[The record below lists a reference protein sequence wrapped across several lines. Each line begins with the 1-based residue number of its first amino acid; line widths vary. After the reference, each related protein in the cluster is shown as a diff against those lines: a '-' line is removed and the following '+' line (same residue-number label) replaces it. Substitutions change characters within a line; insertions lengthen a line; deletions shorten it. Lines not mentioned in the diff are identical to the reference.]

1 LGGFLLDVNLK
12 NILVPYDGTDDSE
25 NAILEGAKLALF
37 FKSKILILFVIEE
50 KYFSNPY
57 TNLKNSLSYEQKKE
71 ELTNMIESNISE
83 MIKRKLH
90 GLGENGL
97 DAKYIMETGQPTEI
111 ILNLVKNK
119 KADMIVMGRKGL
131 HRLGR
136 IKAIGSVSRNIAENA
151 NVPIMMVSDS
161 IKNNYNRVLVPYDIQ
176 NPDSSNNALDIAL
189 SFKEKNS
196 GCAIT
201 LLHVVPEPPIP
212 HTISKI
218 LSTSIIK
225 GKKTTLEDHFKIQ
238 YPEAKEKANK
248 IIKDMINTRY
258 KGAPMIS
265 VKILYGAIAEKVI
278 EFAEQENID
287 LLVMGTN
294 PLKGISKIAS
304 LGSVSRQVAESVG
317 CPIILVK

>member
-1 LGGFLLDVNLK
+1 MNLQ

-37 FKSKILILFVIEE
+37 FKSKIIILFVIEE

-57 TNLKNSLSYEQKKE
+57 SDLKPDSSFEQKKE
-71 ELTNMIESNISE
+71 ELINMIESNISE
-83 MIKRKLH
+83 IIKRKLQE
-90 GLGENGL
+90 LREKGL
-97 DAKYIMETGQPTEI
+97 DAKYVMETGQPTEI
-111 ILNLVKNK
+111 ILNLAKNK

-131 HRLGR
+131 RRLGR
-136 IKAIGSVSRNIAENA
+136 IKAIGSVSRSIAENA
-151 NVPIMMVSDS
+151 DIPIMMVSDS
-161 IKNNYNRVLVPYDIQ
+161 LKNTYERVLVPYDIQ
-176 NPDSSNNALDIAL
+176 NPNSSNNALDIAL
-189 SFKEKNS
+189 SFKDNNN
-196 GCAIT
+196 GCTIT
-201 LLHVVPEPPIP
+201 VLHIVPEPPIP

-225 GKKTTLEDHFKIQ
+225 GKKKSLEDHFKDR
-238 YPEAKEKANK
+238 YPEAKERANK
-248 IIKDMINTRY
+248 IIKEMINVRY
-258 KGAPMIS
+258 KEEKKIS
-265 VKILYGAIAEKVI
+265 IKISYGAIAERVI

-304 LGSVSRQVAESVG
+304 LGSISRQVAESVS